1 MLIDRFTVL
10 CTYNFLPLKT
20 GSKHDDIDYNHLSK
34 KKKIEKKLNRT
45 WYLSVFSNAIFKIK
59 KKTHL

>member
-20 GSKHDDIDYNHLSK
+20 GSKHDYFDYNHLSK
-34 KKKIEKKLNRT
+34 KKLKRN
-45 WYLSVFSNAIFKIK
+45 
-59 KKTHL
+59 

>member
-34 KKKIEKKLNRT
+34 KNLKKLKRN
-45 WYLSVFSNAIFKIK
+45 
-59 KKTHL
+59 